1 MPMRMTPKQRR
12 KVEALLQMTVERGC
26 TVHEELVAKQLI
38 AGIVDQTLRPWTTKD
53 RRMMKMSEMETRH
66 IWNCIRLIDRSSG
79 WRDHYRF
86 RLMLE
91 LELRSLQRKTQPTT
105 GDQA

>member
-1 MPMRMTPKQRR
+1 
-12 KVEALLQMTVERGC
+12 
-26 TVHEELVAKQLI
+26 
-38 AGIVDQTLRPWTTKD
+38 
-53 RRMMKMSEMETRH
+53 MEDRH
-66 IWNCIRLIDRSSG
+66 IMNCIRLIDRSNG